1 MVSGVPLGLS
11 MDVEDHQT
19 LWDRLGG
26 DDPLEEI
33 LVAPARKS
41 DDPMLGRLANMDHSA
56 TKPTSATPK
65 S

>member
-1 MVSGVPLGLS
+1 